1 MKFPPIDK
9 QLAQIERGV
18 AEIVP
23 KDALAEKLR
32 KAEQTGEPLIVKLG
46 CDPSRPDLHLGHSV
60 VLRKLR
66 QFQDLGHRAVLIVG
80 DFTGMIGDPSGRAQG
95 RPALTVEETRENGQ
109 SYFEQASRILDPE
122 CTRIVYN
129 SEWLDTLKFTDV
141 VQLASKY
148 TVARMLERDD
158 FEKRYKAGEPI
169 GIHEFLYPLAQAQDS
184 VAVRADIELGGTD
197 QKFNLLVG
205 RAVQQSEGME
215 PQTCIMTPILP
226 GTDGVEKMSKSLD
239 NYIGISESPEE
250 MYGKTLSIP
259 DDLIYPWFELATN
272 APTEELPAL
281 RAAASREPRDTKH
294 RLAWTIASMYHG
306 EAAADQARRHFERTV
321 IRGGVPENIKNIR
334 FAPEDGA
341 RMGVLDLMTRA
352 GLTSSNGEA
361 RRLIAQKAVSIDG
374 EKISDARMEMDIQT
388 GPSFVIK
395 AGKRRF
401 ARIVRGDDEGAA

>member
-9 QLAQIERGV
+9 QLALIERGV
-18 AEIVP
+18 AEIIP
-23 KDALAEKLR
+23 EDALVEKLR
-32 KAEQTGEPLIVKLG
+32 RAEKTGEPLIVKLG

-66 QFQDLGHRAVLIVG
+66 QFQDIGHQAVLIVG
-80 DFTGMIGDPSGRAQG
+80 DFTGMIGDPSGRSLE
-95 RPALTVEETRENGQ
+95 RPALSVEETRENGR

-122 CTRIVYN
+122 RTRIVYN
-129 SEWLDTLKFTDV
+129 SEWLEPLNFSDV
-141 VQLASKY
+141 IQLAGKY

-158 FEKRYKAGEPI
+158 FEKRYKSGEPI

-184 VAVRADIELGGTD
+184 VAIQADIELGGTD

-205 RAVQQSEGME
+205 RAVQQSEKME
-215 PQTCIMTPILP
+215 PQVCIMMPILS

-259 DDLIYPWFELATN
+259 DDLIYSWFELATN
-272 APTEELPAL
+272 VPAEELPAIK
-281 RAAASREPRDTKH
+281 AAAKQKPRDTKH
-294 RLAWTIASMYHG
+294 RLAWSIASMYHG
-306 EAAADQARRHFERTV
+306 DEAADKARSHFEKTV
-321 IRGGVPENIKNIR
+321 IQGGIPENMERVR
-334 FAPEDGA
+334 FATDEGP
-341 RMGVLDLMTRA
+341 RMGILDLMTRT

-361 RRLIAQKAVSIDG
+361 RRLIAQHAVSIDG
-374 EKISDARMEMDIQT
+374 EKISDVRMEVDVHT

-401 ARIVRGDDEGAA
+401 VRILREEEGGS

>member
-9 QLAQIERGV
+9 QLALIERGV

-23 KDALAEKLR
+23 EDALVEKLR
-32 KAEQTGEPLIVKLG
+32 RAEKTGEPLIVKLG

-66 QFQDLGHRAVLIVG
+66 QFQDIGHQAVLIVG
-80 DFTGMIGDPSGRAQG
+80 DFTGMIGDPSGRSRE
-95 RPALTVEETRENGQ
+95 RPALSVEETRENGR

-122 CTRIVYN
+122 RTRIVYN
-129 SEWLDTLKFTDV
+129 SEWLEKLNFSDV
-141 VQLASKY
+141 IQLAGKY

-158 FEKRYKAGEPI
+158 FEKRYKSGEPI

-184 VAVRADIELGGTD
+184 VAIRADIELGGTD

-205 RAVQQSEGME
+205 RAVQQSEKMA
-215 PQTCIMTPILP
+215 PQVCIMMPILP

-259 DDLIYPWFELATN
+259 DDLIYQWFELATN
-272 APTEELPAL
+272 VPTEELPAIK
-281 RAAASREPRDTKH
+281 AAAKREPRNTKH
-294 RLAWTIASMYHG
+294 RLAWTIASMYYG
-306 EAAADQARRHFERTV
+306 DDAADQARSHFEKTV
-321 IRGGVPENIKNIR
+321 IRGDVPENMESVR
-334 FAPEDGA
+334 FAMDEGP
-341 RMGVLDLMTRA
+341 RMGILDLMTRA
-352 GLTSSNGEA
+352 GLTGSNGEA
-361 RRLIAQKAVSIDG
+361 RRLIAQHAVSIDG
-374 EKISDARMEMDIQT
+374 EKISDVRMEVDVHV

-401 ARIVRGDDEGAA
+401 ARILREEEGIS